1 LILDAWSIDPDTLIS
16 RANAVPP
23 PDFAPLGPLVIQ
35 AATDGDSVAVEVLR
49 RTGAELAELAS
60 AVIVRLW
67 PQNLPV
73 HVAMVGG
80 VFRNS
85 NIVCTCFATLL

>member
-1 LILDAWSIDPDTLIS
+1 
-16 RANAVPP
+16 
-23 PDFAPLGPLVIQ
+23 
-35 AATDGDSVAVEVLR
+35 VLR
-49 RTGAELAELAS
+49 RAGAELAELAS

-67 PQNLPV
+67 PRNQPV

-85 NIVCTCFATLL
+85 NIVCTCFATLLRNLYPFATVLDTVVDPMLGALALARVPLGGFRKPTLSLDT